1 MIYFFSGTGN
11 SRAVSSQ
18 LAELTHDKAI
28 SCLDAR
34 ISEDI
39 SGGQPDV
46 LGLVFPVHAWG
57 PPKVYATF
65 LRECLHAL
73 PNHPP
78 SYTYMVCTCGDDI
91 GRTDRLIRNTLL
103 QQGITLDSAFSITM
117 PNTYIGLPGF
127 NVDKPALAI
136 KKLQEAMQK
145 VKEISVSIS
154 SRAKGISDV
163 RPGSMPSLK
172 TYVLRPLFHR
182 FLTGD
187 RKFRTSQCRQ
197 CGTCAK
203 ICPLHNIVIEKAS
216 GPSWQGNCTDCLAC
230 YHSCPFH
237 CIRYGHNSNEKGQYL
252 YERETL
258 MSRKRNGEPS

>member
-34 ISEDI
+34 TPESIPD
-39 SGGQPDV
+39 GQPDV

-57 PPKVYATF
+57 PPKVYDAF
-65 LRECLHAL
+65 LGECLHAL
-73 PNHPP
+73 PSHPP
-78 SYTYMVCTCGDDI
+78 TYTYMVCTCGDDI
-91 GRTDRLIRNTLL
+91 GCTDRLVRKALL
-103 QQGITLDSAFSITM
+103 RQGITLDCAFSITM

-127 NVDKPALAI
+127 NVDKPAIAT
-136 KKLQEAMQK
+136 KKLQEAVQK
-145 VKEISVSIS
+145 VKEISVFIN
-154 SRAKGISDV
+154 SRTKGISDV
-163 RPGSMPSLK
+163 RPGSMSGLK

-197 CGTCAK
+197 CGLCAK
-203 ICPLHNIVIEKAS
+203 ECPLHNIVLEKGSA
-216 GPSWQGNCTDCLAC
+216 PVWQGNCTDCLAC
-230 YHSCPFH
+230 YHSCPFR
-237 CIRYGHNSNEKGQYL
+237 CIRYGHSSKGKGQYL
-252 YERETL
+252 YGRDAL
-258 MSRKRNGEPS
+258 K